1 MPGRKK
7 KSLISSGTIVF
18 FTVLP
23 ADVKPL
29 NYFEQKIANESAIA
43 PMDVSNSEVIR
54 TAIHRAFDVERRSH
68 GNK

>member
-23 ADVKPL
+23 GDVKPMS
-29 NYFEQKIANESAIA
+29 YFEQKIADESGID
-43 PMDVSNSEVIR
+43 PMDVPNSEIIR
-54 TAIHRAFDVERRSH
+54 KGIHRAYEVEKRSR
-68 GNK
+68 